1 MALDGRYLAN
11 NLMVLTLL
19 WAGFV
24 KDEWINRIAGVLAI
38 LMLQGVKHSEFL
50 GSLWLFYHY
59 IAGGYYSNFSI
70 SGTLQQIS
78 TNNIV
83 LGTFCS
89 IYLWSLRNM
98 TKYVANPRL
107 RA

>member
-11 NLMVLTLL
+11 SLMVLTLL

-38 LMLQGVKHSEFL
+38 LMLFL